1 MSPSWCRRKGS
12 CNGCAVGCDGS
23 MARLAGHW
31 PPRLLPDWL
40 FVHAGGRANLV
51 PHPLAQE
58 HAMQPRIDFYTASPD
73 ALKAMIALES
83 AVSKL
88 PLEKSLIELVKLRSS
103 QINGCAFCIDMHT
116 ADAIKAGETPRR
128 LFAVTAWREAPFFT
142 ERERA
147 ALLWTESLTQLS
159 LTHAPDEDYEVV
171 AAQFTPKE
179 MVDLTVAIN
188 TINGWNRLAVGFRKT
203 PQA

>member
-1 MSPSWCRRKGS
+1 
-12 CNGCAVGCDGS
+12 
-23 MARLAGHW
+23 
-31 PPRLLPDWL
+31 
-40 FVHAGGRANLV
+40 
-51 PHPLAQE
+51 
-58 HAMQPRIDFYTASPD
+58 MQPRADFYTASPD
-73 ALKAMIALES
+73 AMKAMMALEN

-88 PLEKSLIELVKLRSS
+88 SLEKSLLELVKLRSS

-116 ADAIKAGETPRR
+116 ADAIKDGETPRR
-128 LFAVTAWREAPFFT
+128 LFAVTAWREAPFFS

-171 AAQFTPKE
+171 AAQFSPKE
-179 MVDLTVAIN
+179 LVDLTVAIN
-188 TINGWNRLAVGFRKT
+188 TIHGWTRLAVGFRKL